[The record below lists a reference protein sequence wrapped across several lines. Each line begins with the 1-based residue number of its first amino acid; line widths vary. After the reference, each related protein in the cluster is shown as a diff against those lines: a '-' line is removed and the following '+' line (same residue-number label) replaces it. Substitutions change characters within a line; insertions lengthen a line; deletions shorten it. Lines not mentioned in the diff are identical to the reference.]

1 MKHIKIY
8 TDGSSLGNPGDGGW
22 GGLLIYGDKFKEI
35 SGYVPNATNNQM
47 EIMAVIES
55 LSCLKF
61 PCDIDIYTDS
71 QYVKNGITLWILNWI
86 QNNWKGSNKK
96 PIKNQELWMKL
107 YDIIQ
112 KSGHKIN
119 WHWVKGHG
127 SDINNNRVDL
137 IARAAATNKN
147 ASNIM
152 DI

>member
-1 MKHIKIY
+1 
-8 TDGSSLGNPGDGGW
+8 
-22 GGLLIYGDKFKEI
+22 
-35 SGYVPNATNNQM
+35 M